1 VKLLARFLGWAS
13 ILAFPCYLAMRPYQD
28 ALASLAMRI
37 FEIAGAPARVEVD
50 LHEPFSLGLYAAM
63 CLASRSAPRH
73 IRMRAVAIG
82 VPALAAFG
90 LLAVL
95 VFVVANRL
103 TTGHAGGNEGAASR
117 FIEATLETV
126 PWVCAPALWLVMVGK
141 WELPQAVLSITPP
154 EGSTTTTPTA
164 APRAERRKGIPR
176 RPARRE

>member
-1 VKLLARFLGWAS
+1 MKA
-13 ILAFPCYLAMRPYQD
+13 YQE
-28 ALASLAMRI
+28 ALAALAVRI
-37 FEIAGAPARVEVD
+37 FEIAGAPARVGVD

-63 CLASRSAPRH
+63 CLASRNAPRH

-117 FIEATLETV
+117 FIESTLETV
-126 PWVCAPALWLVMVGK
+126 PWVSAPALWLALLGR
-141 WELPQAVLSITPP
+141 WELPAGVLRPDRPP
-154 EGSTTTTPTA
+154 
-164 APRAERRKGIPR
+164 RERRR
-176 RPARRE
+176 R